1 MRTMRTI
8 AAIAGML
15 CLSAC
20 TMDQRPAEATDA
32 DRAALAQAL
41 AGRTA
46 GQPQSCINATAS
58 RTSRTIDREGIL
70 FGTGSRIYLNR
81 PRDGCPQLR
90 EGRALVT
97 RTPTGQLCSGEI
109 VRIVDPVNGINY
121 GACSL
126 GEFVPY
132 DR

>member
-1 MRTMRTI
+1 MRTI

-20 TMDQRPAEATDA
+20 AMDHRPAEANDA
-32 DRAALAQAL
+32 GRAALAQAL

-46 GQPQSCINATAS
+46 GQPQSCINPTVS

-109 VRIVDPVNGINY
+109 VRIVDPLNGVNY

-126 GEFVPY
+126 GEFIPY
-132 DR
+132 DRAP